1 VSTLFDEKFS
11 HVWIQLGAS
20 LWSNL
25 HDRTMFNYFPETIM
39 MMTQPM
45 IKALKDSSLVA
56 VPPNFFK
63 VALGILT
70 YSHAS
75 NQEQFEA
82 LLF

>member
-1 VSTLFDEKFS
+1 
-11 HVWIQLGAS
+11 
-20 LWSNL
+20 
-25 HDRTMFNYFPETIM
+25 MFNYFPETIM